1 MNQFTI
7 QAQRAIQLA
16 LESAEELHHSYVGTE
31 HLLLGLRR
39 ENTALAAKALAAN
52 GIEEDKI
59 LEMISKF
66 ISPDGNVS
74 VTDRSGYTPG
84 ARRIMEAS
92 FQEAQQAHSALI
104 GTEHILLSILKDP
117 NCAAARIINTLGGSA
132 QRIYQQIMAAMG
144 AAAGENAA
152 PVSYTHL
159 TLPTTSLV

>member
-74 VTDRSGYTPG
+74 VAPAIRRARGGSWRHPFRRRS
-84 ARRIMEAS
+84 RRI
-92 FQEAQQAHSALI
+92 
-104 GTEHILLSILKDP
+104 P
-117 NCAAARIINTLGGSA
+117 R
-132 QRIYQQIMAAMG
+132 
-144 AAAGENAA
+144 
-152 PVSYTHL
+152 
-159 TLPTTSLV
+159 